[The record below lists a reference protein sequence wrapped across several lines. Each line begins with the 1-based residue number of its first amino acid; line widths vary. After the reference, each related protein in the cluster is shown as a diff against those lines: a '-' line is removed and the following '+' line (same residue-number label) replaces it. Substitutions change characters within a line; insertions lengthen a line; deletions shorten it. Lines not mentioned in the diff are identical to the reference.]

1 MVASPAQHTGP
12 GTGSD
17 AAPGSVPGGGPAGSA
32 GTPPLTLD
40 DIRTAQK
47 TLSGV
52 ARVTALEGSRH
63 LSELVGSPVHFKC
76 ENLQRTGSF
85 KVRGAYVRIA
95 AMSAEERARG
105 VVAASAGNHAQG
117 VALAASLLGVRSTVF
132 MPVGAPL
139 PKVAATRDYGA
150 RVRLHGQVVDET
162 LRAAQ
167 EYAAETGAVF
177 IHPFDHPDIVAG
189 QGTVGLEIL
198 EQCPEVRTIVVGVGG
213 GGLAAGVA
221 LAVKTLRPDVRV
233 VGVQAEGAA
242 AYPPSLAAGH
252 PVALES
258 VSTMADGIKVG
269 RPGDVPFRIVGEL
282 VDEIRTVSED
292 ALSSALLLCLERAK
306 LVVEP
311 AGASPVAA
319 LLSAP
324 ESFEGP
330 VVAVLSGGNVDPLVL
345 QRTLRHGMAAA
356 GRYLSLRLRLTD
368 RPGALAALLGELSVA
383 DANVLDVSHVRTDP
397 RLGLTEAEVEVH
409 LETKGPEHCAEV
421 TASLRRAGY
430 TVMG

>member
-1 MVASPAQHTGP
+1 MVDS
-12 GTGSD
+12 SR
-17 AAPGSVPGGGPAGSA
+17 
-32 GTPPLTLD
+32 PLTVD
-40 DIRTAQK
+40 DVRAAHK
-47 TLSGV
+47 ALSGV
-52 ARVTALEGSRH
+52 ARVTAMEGSRH
-63 LSELVGSPVHFKC
+63 LTDLVGSPVHLKC

-85 KVRGAYVRIA
+85 KIRGAYARIA
-95 AMSAEERARG
+95 GLPAEERARG

-132 MPVGAPL
+132 MPRGAPL
-139 PKVAATRDYGA
+139 PKLAATREYGA
-150 RVRLHGQVVDET
+150 EVRLHGHVVDES
-162 LRAAQ
+162 LAAAK
-167 EYAAETGAVF
+167 EYAAETGAVV
-177 IHPFDHPDIVAG
+177 IHPFDHRDIVAG

-213 GGLAAGVA
+213 GGLVAGIA
-221 LAVKTLRPDVRV
+221 LAVKALRPDVRI

-242 AYPPSLAAGH
+242 AYPPSLAAGR
-252 PVALES
+252 PVALDS
-258 VSTMADGIKVG
+258 VATMADGIKVG
-269 RPGDVPFRIVGEL
+269 RPGDVPFEIVGAL
-282 VDEIRTVSED
+282 VDEVRTVSED
-292 ALSSALLLCLERAK
+292 ALSRALLLCLERAK

-319 LLSAP
+319 LLSEPDAFP
-324 ESFEGP
+324 GP

-397 RLGLTEAEVEVH
+397 RLGLSEVEVELH
-409 LETKGPEHCAEV
+409 LETKGAAHCAEV
-421 TASLRRAGY
+421 TRALRDAGY
-430 TVMG
+430 TVRA